1 MYSISLR
8 LRDCLIVKTLNLLQI
23 PHTIVPPHILMLTR
37 ITLANEKKAEM
48 KGPSTHQQNR
58 HSLPSNLTCI
68 VCGRVCG
75 CRIGLLS
82 HNRTHY
88 KQNL

>member
-8 LRDCLIVKTLNLLQI
+8 LRGCLIVKALNLLQI
-23 PHTIVPPHILMLTR
+23 PYTIVPPHILMLTR
-37 ITLANEKKAEM
+37 ITLANEKM
-48 KGPSTHQQNR
+48 KGPSTHQQNQ
-58 HSLPSNLTCI
+58 HFLPSNLTCI
-68 VCGRVCG
+68 VYGHVCG

-82 HNRTHY
+82 HSRTHY